1 VAGVGVGIESV
12 SGMSLTG
19 RQSLKE
25 TSVIVLK
32 LSCSAGACW
41 LEVTEDA
48 GAESPFVFKSLPRSY
63 ELRLLPMLRSFLNLT
78 FRSVTEILQKS
89 FCMLASCSL

>member
-19 RQSLKE
+19 RQSLE
-25 TSVIVLK
+25 EMSVVVLK

-48 GAESPFVFKSLPRSY
+48 GAESPFVFESLPRLY
-63 ELRLLPMLRSFLNLT
+63 ELWLLPMLRSLLYLT
-78 FRSVTEILQKS
+78 FRFVTEILQTS

>member
-1 VAGVGVGIESV
+1 
-12 SGMSLTG
+12 
-19 RQSLKE
+19 
-25 TSVIVLK
+25 VIVLK